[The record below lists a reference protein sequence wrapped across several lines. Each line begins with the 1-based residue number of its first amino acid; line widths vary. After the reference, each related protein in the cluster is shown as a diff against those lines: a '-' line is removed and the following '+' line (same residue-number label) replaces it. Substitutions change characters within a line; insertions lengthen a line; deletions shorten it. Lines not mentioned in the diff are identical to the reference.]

1 MGVWGKREGE
11 VEETPEKRGRE
22 RQQRR
27 EDESVEKKRWERW
40 GMVWHGTR
48 WRDDGMEGVKKDGG
62 EGKGEGNG
70 QGVKRLRREGGRK
83 GDKGQS
89 AVL

>member
-27 EDESVEKKRWERW
+27 EDESVEKKR
-40 GMVWHGTR
+40 
-48 WRDDGMEGVKKDGG
+48 
-62 EGKGEGNG
+62 
-70 QGVKRLRREGGRK
+70 
-83 GDKGQS
+83 
-89 AVL
+89 